1 VDGSRCLLTRPRLAR
16 NSELIRDDILANRY
30 CAIIPLEEESMRRE
44 VLIDISPFT
53 TRFQP
58 NRFDP
63 RACGGEGKRTNLN
76 ELLTCRFGWKGPTA
90 ARTKAR
96 TPARLDLLL
105 LLLLM
110 PPVFGMGWDGISAR
124 APRRDVFFFLP
135 LRDVWKPG
143 SEASGRGEEGEDD
156 DEFRFVT
163 FTLPAGPTCRAF
175 PSGLTGPN

>member
-105 LLLLM
+105 LLLM
-110 PPVFGMGWDGISAR
+110 PPVFGMGWDGMGLAPAHLAVTCSSSFLSETFGNPDRRRLEGGKRGRMTMSSAS
-124 APRRDVFFFLP
+124 
-135 LRDVWKPG
+135 LR
-143 SEASGRGEEGEDD
+143 SLYRLGR
-156 DEFRFVT
+156 
-163 FTLPAGPTCRAF
+163 PAGPSLQA
-175 PSGLTGPN
+175 